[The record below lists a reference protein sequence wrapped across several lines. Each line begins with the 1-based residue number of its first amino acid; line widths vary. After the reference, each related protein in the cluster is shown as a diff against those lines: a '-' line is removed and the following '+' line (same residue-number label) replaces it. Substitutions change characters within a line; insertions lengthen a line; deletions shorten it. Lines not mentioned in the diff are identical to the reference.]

1 MQYPWIKRY
10 RAFSLFLPDSN
21 NIESAIR
28 RLWEENKGCFS
39 VLEILIA
46 CRSKD
51 KKKAVDNNGNVR
63 LLQSYLSSVDGVIE
77 FIQQIGLKEVLQ
89 AKQVKNLVDYVFGV
103 EAGLDTNARKNRSG
117 HLMEGTVASILDAH
131 G

>member
-1 MQYPWIKRY
+1 M
-10 RAFSLFLPDSN
+10 
-21 NIESAIR
+21 
-28 RLWEENKGCFS
+28 
-39 VLEILIA
+39 
-46 CRSKD
+46 
-51 KKKAVDNNGNVR
+51 DNNGNVR

-103 EAGLDTNARKNRSG
+103 EAGLNTNARKNRSG
-117 HLMEGTVASILDAH
+117 HLMEGIVASILDAH

>member
-1 MQYPWIKRY
+1 M
-10 RAFSLFLPDSN
+10 
-21 NIESAIR
+21 
-28 RLWEENKGCFS
+28 
-39 VLEILIA
+39 
-46 CRSKD
+46 
-51 KKKAVDNNGNVR
+51 DNNGNVR

-103 EAGLDTNARKNRSG
+103 EAGLNTNARKNRSG

>member
-1 MQYPWIKRY
+1 M
-10 RAFSLFLPDSN
+10 
-21 NIESAIR
+21 
-28 RLWEENKGCFS
+28 
-39 VLEILIA
+39 
-46 CRSKD
+46 
-51 KKKAVDNNGNVR
+51 DNNGNVR

>member
-1 MQYPWIKRY
+1 M
-10 RAFSLFLPDSN
+10 
-21 NIESAIR
+21 
-28 RLWEENKGCFS
+28 
-39 VLEILIA
+39 
-46 CRSKD
+46 
-51 KKKAVDNNGNVR
+51 DNNGNVR

-117 HLMEGTVASILDAH
+117 HLMEGIVASILDAH